1 MLTLYTDEFQMLLQK
16 SYIVLYLTEP
26 GVQNAKEKSLPSTK
40 GQASKDICWMGKCIW
55 ANSKGSVSKSDGL
68 HQTSK
73 PFLSGRPVISSS
85 DDSQRKNVQ
94 MSQAGLCIRK

>member
-40 GQASKDICWMGKCIW
+40 GQASKDICWIGEVYM
-55 ANSKGSVSKSDGL
+55 D
-68 HQTSK
+68 Q
-73 PFLSGRPVISSS
+73 F
-85 DDSQRKNVQ
+85 QRKCLKKWWTAPDLKAIFVWKTSCKQ
-94 MSQAGLCIRK
+94 QWW